1 MKKLSIVILALL
13 LIMSLA
19 ACSKAPADNP
29 TTNVGPVEVEKEAE
43 KEAVVL
49 DYPKRAIEIV
59 VPFGPGGSADIM
71 TRQVANIMGN
81 YVDKP
86 VNVINKAGGGGVDGM
101 VYVAQAPADGYTI
114 LQITPSHA
122 IAEAISRPNANL
134 SSEFEPIANFQKDI
148 QVFGVA
154 KNSQFNTIDE
164 LLEYAKA
171 NPGKLK
177 IGGTSPGGLDDYMA
191 NGFAEA
197 AGVQFTYVP
206 YNSASETKAA
216 VLGGEIDI
224 YQDKI
229 ISFMTM
235 VQGGEVKPL
244 VVLHDERLEMIDELK
259 DTPCSVEKGIDF
271 TQGSWRGFAVKKG
284 TSQEIKD
291 YLTDVIDKVYNSAEY
306 REAAEKDM
314 SDIIP
319 GYIGPEEYG
328 EMWISEIAKFKAIL
342 AK

>member
-1 MKKLSIVILALL
+1 MFNNLSGGITVKKSAILMLVMAVGLTV
-13 LIMSLA
+13 A
-19 ACSKAPADNP
+19 ACSQKPTEESKPA
-29 TTNVGPVEVEKEAE
+29 
-43 KEAVVL
+43 L

-71 TRQVANIMGN
+71 TRQVANLMGN

-86 VNVINKAGGGGVDGM
+86 VNVVNKAGGGGVDGM

-122 IAEAISRPNANL
+122 IAEALSRPNANL
-134 SSEFEPIANFQKDI
+134 SGDFEPIANFQKDI

-154 KNSQFNTIDE
+154 KDSPINT
-164 LLEYAKA
+164 LEDLIAYAKA

-197 AGVQFTYVP
+197 AGIELTYVP

-216 VLGGEIDI
+216 ALGGEIDI
-224 YQDKI
+224 YQDKV
-229 ISFMTM
+229 ISFLTM
-235 VQGGEVKPL
+235 VQSGEIKPI
-244 VVLHDERLEMIDELK
+244 VVLHDVKLSMIPELK
-259 DTPCSVEKGIDF
+259 DTPCTVEKNIDF

-284 TSQEIKD
+284 TPQEVKD
-291 YLTDVIDKVYNSAEY
+291 YLTEVIEKVYNSTEY
-306 REAAEKDM
+306 VDASKKDM
-314 SDIIP
+314 SNIIP
-319 GYIGPEEYG
+319 GYIGQKEYG
-328 EMWISEIAKFKAIL
+328 EMWVKEIAKFKAIL